1 MGTRERRDRSNQI
14 DKALRVSFLECASKY
29 LSKPELVSL
38 AAVGGYGRGELSPAS
53 DLDLLILHT
62 GSEKPEVISE
72 FVNAF
77 LYPLWDQGRAIDHA
91 VRTRSETRE
100 IANEDIRVALGLL
113 DLRHIAGESELSNQV
128 ASDALEN
135 WRKGREK
142 FLPKLRKSIHERENR
157 AGELAFLLEPD
168 LKEARGG
175 LRDINALRAI
185 EMSGAVSISLARVA
199 ESEALLSNVR
209 DVLHGEN
216 FKSRDLLL
224 LTEQDR
230 VASKMEYA
238 NADALMLDIAKA
250 ARAVDHLMDSTW
262 HRIDSNS
269 GQSWLRR
276 RKNQKID
283 QGLIILNS
291 EVTIEDGYDIANDSA
306 IGLRAAAAAAQ
317 RGLPLSIDACV
328 LLSEKF
334 SALPNPW
341 PKSVLNDLVSLIGA
355 GSSMIRVF
363 EALDQDGLIEKW
375 IPEWSHVRF
384 LPQRNVLHRHTVDR
398 HMLETSV
405 HAAALT
411 RTVTRPDLL
420 LVAALFHDIGKGF
433 PEKDH
438 SDYGEEL
445 IRPLAKR
452 LGFDEKDCDIIAL
465 LVREHLLLSA
475 VATRRDLEDP
485 ATIEFVVEKI
495 KDPESL
501 QLLHAL
507 SISDGEATGK
517 AAWSDWKAGLVS
529 TLVGKCLASMAG
541 IKPVSQPELIP
552 TRSTDDDISI
562 TILNS
567 EDRSD
572 SLDNIAN
579 ALDNLDNIEIEIIA
593 RDQTGLLSAVAGLM
607 TISRF
612 NVRSA
617 KTRTTNEIAVM
628 RWIVELDANA
638 QLPSAE
644 KLTDQL
650 RKALTGEL
658 DLGRKIEERIEN
670 YRKSPGIPTPP
681 PVVFAANDL
690 ATNATIIEVRMHDR
704 PGILFNV
711 TRAISRFGVD
721 IKSAI
726 VSTLGAEAFDT
737 LYVTDLEGQP
747 LTGERAQLLATK
759 VENIL
764 ITHL

>member
-14 DKALRVSFLECASKY
+14 DKALRVSFLTCASQY

-38 AAVGGYGRGELSPAS
+38 TAVGGYGRGELSPAS
-53 DLDLLILHT
+53 DLDLLILHN
-62 GSEKPEVISE
+62 GSEKPQVISD

-77 LYPLWDQGRAIDHA
+77 LYPLWDKGRAIDHA

-100 IANEDIRVALGLL
+100 IANEDVRVALGLL

-135 WRKGREK
+135 WRKSREK
-142 FLPKLRKSIHERENR
+142 YLRALRKSIHERENR
-157 AGELAFLLEPD
+157 SGELAFLLEPD

-185 EMSGAVSISLARVA
+185 EMSGAVPVSLARVA

-209 DVLHGEN
+209 DALHGEN
-216 FKSRDLLL
+216 LKARDQLL

-230 VASKMEYA
+230 VASKMNYS
-238 NADALMLDIAKA
+238 NADALMLDVAKA
-250 ARAVDHLMDSTW
+250 ARAVDYLMDSTW
-262 HRIDSNS
+262 HRIDSND

-283 QGLIILNS
+283 QGLVIQNS
-291 EVTIEDGYDIANDSA
+291 EVTIEDGYDISTDSA

-334 SALPNPW
+334 KSLSNPW
-341 PKSVLNDLVSLIGA
+341 PKPVLNDLISLIGA
-355 GSSMIRVF
+355 GKSMIRVF

-398 HMLETSV
+398 HMLETAV

-433 PEKDH
+433 PNKDH
-438 SDYGEEL
+438 SEYGEEL
-445 IRPLAKR
+445 IKPLAKR
-452 LGFDEKDCDIIAL
+452 LGFDDKDCETIAI

-485 ATIEFVVEKI
+485 ATIGFVIEKI

-517 AAWSDWKAGLVS
+517 SAWSDWKAELVS
-529 TLVGKCLASMAG
+529 TLVAKCLAAMAG
-541 IKPVSQPELIP
+541 IKPVSQPDLIP
-552 TRSTDDDISI
+552 TGEIIDDIAI
-562 TILNS
+562 RFIGNQETT
-567 EDRSD
+567 E
-572 SLDNIAN
+572 
-579 ALDNLDNIEIEIIA
+579 NIEIEIIA
-593 RDQTGLLSAVAGLM
+593 KDQTGLLSAVAGLM

-617 KTRTTNEIAVM
+617 KTRTTNDIAVM

-638 QLPSAE
+638 QLPTAE
-644 KLTDQL
+644 KLTEQL
-650 RKALTGEL
+650 KKALSGEL
-658 DLGRKIEERIEN
+658 DLGRKIEERIAN
-670 YRKSPGIPTPP
+670 YRKYPGIPTPAP
-681 PVVFAANDL
+681 LVFAANDL

>member
-14 DKALRVSFLECASKY
+14 DKALRVSFLECANRY

-77 LYPLWDQGRAIDHA
+77 LYPLWDQGRSIDHA

-157 AGELAFLLEPD
+157 SGELAFLLEPD

-216 FKSRDLLL
+216 LKARDLLL

-250 ARAVDHLMDSTW
+250 ARAVDYLMDSTW

-291 EVTIEDGYDIANDSA
+291 EVAIEDGYDIANDSA

-328 LLSEKF
+328 LLSENF

-398 HMLETSV
+398 HMLETAV

-452 LGFDEKDCDIIAL
+452 LGFDEKDCDTIAL

-485 ATIEFVVEKI
+485 ATIEFVVERI

-517 AAWSDWKAGLVS
+517 SAWSDWKAGLVS
-529 TLVGKCLASMAG
+529 TLVGKCLQSMAG
-541 IKPVSQPELIP
+541 IKPVSQPDLIP
-552 TRSTDDDISI
+552 TKTITEDISI
-562 TILNS
+562 TILSN
-567 EDRSD
+567 ENTAD
-572 SLDNIAN
+572 

-593 RDQTGLLSAVAGLM
+593 KDQTGLLSAVAGLM

-638 QLPSAE
+638 QMPSPE

-650 RKALTGEL
+650 KKALSGEL
-658 DLGRKIEERIEN
+658 DLGKKIEERIEN
-670 YRKSPGIPTPP
+670 YRRYPGIPTPP
-681 PVVFAANDL
+681 PLVFAANDL

>member
-14 DKALRVSFLECASKY
+14 DKALRVSFLTCASQY

-38 AAVGGYGRGELSPAS
+38 TAVGGYGRGELSPAS
-53 DLDLLILHT
+53 DLDLLILHN
-62 GSEKPEVISE
+62 GSEKPQVISD

-100 IANEDIRVALGLL
+100 IANEDVRVALGLL

-135 WRKGREK
+135 WRKSREK
-142 FLPKLRKSIHERENR
+142 YLRALRKSIHERENR
-157 AGELAFLLEPD
+157 SGELAFLLEPD

-185 EMSGAVSISLARVA
+185 EMSGAVPVSLARVA

-209 DVLHGEN
+209 DALHGEN
-216 FKSRDLLL
+216 LKARDQLL

-230 VASKMEYA
+230 VASKMNYS
-238 NADALMLDIAKA
+238 NADALMLDVAKA
-250 ARAVDHLMDSTW
+250 ARAVDYLMDSTW
-262 HRIDSNS
+262 HRIDSND

-283 QGLIILNS
+283 QGLVIQNS
-291 EVTIEDGYDIANDSA
+291 EVTIEDGYDISTDSA

-334 SALPNPW
+334 KSLSNPW
-341 PKSVLNDLVSLIGA
+341 PKPVLNDLISLIGA
-355 GSSMIRVF
+355 GRSMIRVF

-398 HMLETSV
+398 HMLETAV

-420 LVAALFHDIGKGF
+420 LVSALFHDIGKGF
-433 PEKDH
+433 PNKDH
-438 SDYGEEL
+438 SEYGEEL
-445 IRPLAKR
+445 IKPLAKR
-452 LGFDEKDCDIIAL
+452 LGFDDKDCETIAI

-485 ATIEFVVEKI
+485 ATIDFVIEKI

-517 AAWSDWKAGLVS
+517 SAWSDWKAELVS
-529 TLVGKCLASMAG
+529 TLVAKCLAAMAG
-541 IKPVSQPELIP
+541 IKPVSQPDLIP
-552 TRSTDDDISI
+552 TGEIIDDIAI
-562 TILNS
+562 RFIGNQEPT
-567 EDRSD
+567 E
-572 SLDNIAN
+572 
-579 ALDNLDNIEIEIIA
+579 NIEIEIIA
-593 RDQTGLLSAVAGLM
+593 KDQTGLLSAVAGLM

-617 KTRTTNEIAVM
+617 KTRTTNDIAVM

-638 QLPSAE
+638 QLPTAE
-644 KLTDQL
+644 KLTEQL
-650 RKALTGEL
+650 KKALSGEL
-658 DLGRKIEERIEN
+658 DLGRKIEERIAN
-670 YRKSPGIPTPP
+670 YRKYPGIPTPAP
-681 PVVFAANDL
+681 LVFAANDL

>member
-1 MGTRERRDRSNQI
+1 MGTRERRDRSNEI
-14 DKALRVSFLECASKY
+14 DKALRVSFLTCASQY
-29 LSKPELVSL
+29 LSKPETVSL

-53 DLDLLILHT
+53 DLDLLILHN
-62 GSEKPEVISE
+62 GSEKPQVISD

-77 LYPLWDQGRAIDHA
+77 LYPLWDQGRAVDHA
-91 VRTRSETRE
+91 IRTRSETRE
-100 IANEDIRVALGLL
+100 IADEDIRVALGLL
-113 DLRHIAGESELSNQV
+113 DLRHIAGDSELSNQV

-135 WRKGREK
+135 WQKSKEK
-142 FLPKLRKSIHERENR
+142 FLPKLRKSIQDRENR
-157 AGELAFLLEPD
+157 SGELAFLLEPD

-185 EMSGAVSISLARVA
+185 ELSGAVPVSLARVA
-199 ESEALLSNVR
+199 ESEALLANVR

-216 FKSRDLLL
+216 QKARDQLL

-230 VASKMEYA
+230 VALTMGYVD
-238 NADALMLDIAKA
+238 ADALMLEVAKA
-250 ARAVDHLMDSTW
+250 ARAVDYLMDLTW
-262 HRIDSNS
+262 HRIDSNQ
-269 GQSWLRR
+269 GKSWFR
-276 RKNQKID
+276 RKSNQSID

-291 EVTIEDGYDIANDSA
+291 EVTVETGYEISNDSA
-306 IGLRAAAAAAQ
+306 IGLRAASTAAQ

-328 LLSEKF
+328 LISDNF
-334 SALPNPW
+334 AALPNPW
-341 PKSVLNDLVSLIGA
+341 PKPVLNDLVSLIGA
-355 GSSMIRVF
+355 GKSMIRVF
-363 EALDQDGLIEKW
+363 EALDQDGLIERW

-398 HMLETSV
+398 HMLETAV

-433 PEKDH
+433 PNKDH
-438 SDYGEEL
+438 SEYGEEL
-445 IRPLAKR
+445 IKPLAMR
-452 LGFDEKDCDIIAL
+452 LGFEEKDCDTIAL

-485 ATIEFVVEKI
+485 ATIAFVVERI
-495 KDPESL
+495 KDPEAL

-517 AAWSDWKAGLVS
+517 TAWSDWKAGLVAN
-529 TLVGKCLASMAG
+529 LVAKCLAAMAG
-541 IKPVSQPELIP
+541 IKPVSEPDLLPLGEIVE
-552 TRSTDDDISI
+552 DISI
-562 TILNS
+562 RFIGNQEST
-567 EDRSD
+567 E
-572 SLDNIAN
+572 
-579 ALDNLDNIEIEIIA
+579 NIEIEIVA
-593 RDQTGLLSAVAGLM
+593 KDQTGLLSAVAGLM

-617 KTRTTNEIAVM
+617 KTRTTNDIAVM

-638 QLPSAE
+638 QLPTAE
-644 KLTDQL
+644 KLTEQL
-650 RKALTGEL
+650 KKALSGEL
-658 DLGRKIEERIEN
+658 DLGRKIEERIAN
-670 YRKSPGIPTPP
+670 YRKYPGIPTPAP
-681 PVVFAANDL
+681 LVFAANDL

>member
-14 DKALRVSFLECASKY
+14 DKALRVSFLECASKF

-72 FVNAF
+72 FINAF

-135 WRKGREK
+135 WRKGRER

-157 AGELAFLLEPD
+157 SGELAFLLEPD

-175 LRDINALRAI
+175 LRDINALRAV

-216 FKSRDLLL
+216 LKARDLLL

-250 ARAVDHLMDSTW
+250 ARAVDYLMDSTW
-262 HRIDSNS
+262 HRIDSIS

-276 RKNQKID
+276 RKNQKFD

-398 HMLETSV
+398 HMLETAV

-452 LGFDEKDCDIIAL
+452 LGFDEKDCGTIAL

-485 ATIEFVVEKI
+485 ATIEFVVERI

-517 AAWSDWKAGLVS
+517 SAWSDWKAGLVS

-541 IKPVSQPELIP
+541 IKPASQPDLIP
-552 TRSTDDDISI
+552 TKTITEDLSI
-562 TILNS
+562 TILSNENS
-567 EDRSD
+567 AD
-572 SLDNIAN
+572 

-650 RKALTGEL
+650 KKALSGEL

-704 PGILFNV
+704 PGILFSV

>member
-14 DKALRVSFLECASKY
+14 DKALRVSFLESANKY
-29 LSKPELVSL
+29 LAKPELVSL

-53 DLDLLILHT
+53 DLDLLILHS

-113 DLRHIAGESELSNQV
+113 DLRHVAGESELSNQV

-135 WRKGREK
+135 WRKGRDK

-157 AGELAFLLEPD
+157 SGELAFLLEPD

-185 EMSGAVSISLARVA
+185 EMSGAVSVSLARVA

-216 FKSRDLLL
+216 LKSRDLLL

-230 VASKMEYA
+230 VASKMDYV

-250 ARAVDHLMDSTW
+250 ARAVDYLMDSTW
-262 HRIDSNS
+262 HRIDSTQ
-269 GQSWLRR
+269 GQSWFSR
-276 RKNQKID
+276 RKNQNID
-283 QGLIILNS
+283 QGLVILNS
-291 EVTIEDGYDIANDSA
+291 EVAIEDGYDISSDCA

-328 LLSEKF
+328 LLSQKF
-334 SALPNPW
+334 SALPDPW

-375 IPEWSHVRF
+375 IPEWSQVRF

-398 HMLETSV
+398 HMLETAV

-433 PEKDH
+433 PNKDH

-452 LGFDEKDCDIIAL
+452 LGFEEKDCDTIAL
-465 LVREHLLLSA
+465 LVKEHLLLSA

-485 ATIEFVVEKI
+485 ATIEYVVEKI
-495 KDPESL
+495 KEPESL

-517 AAWSDWKAGLVS
+517 SAWSDWKAGLVS
-529 TLVGKCLASMAG
+529 TLVSKCLAAMAG
-541 IKPVSQPELIP
+541 IKPASQPELVP
-552 TRSTDDDISI
+552 TGSLEDDISI
-562 TILNS
+562 TILKN
-567 EDRSD
+567 EDNSD
-572 SLDNIAN
+572 S
-579 ALDNLDNIEIEIIA
+579 LDNIEIEIVA
-593 RDQTGLLSAVAGLM
+593 KDQTGLLSAVAGLM

-638 QLPSAE
+638 ELPSAE
-644 KLTDQL
+644 KLTEQL
-650 RKALTGEL
+650 KKALSGEL
-658 DLGRKIEERIEN
+658 DLGRKIEERIDN
-670 YRKSPGIPTPP
+670 YRKFPGIPTPP

>member
-1 MGTRERRDRSNQI
+1 VGTRERRDRSNEI
-14 DKALRVSFLECASKY
+14 DKALRVSFLDSATKY

-38 AAVGGYGRGELSPAS
+38 TAVGGYGRGELSPAS
-53 DLDLLILHT
+53 DLDLLILHS
-62 GSEKPEVISE
+62 GSEKSDVISE

-113 DLRHIAGESELSNQV
+113 DLRHIAGDSELSNQV

-135 WRKGREK
+135 WRKNKDK
-142 FLPKLRKSIHERENR
+142 FLPKLRKSIHDRESR
-157 AGELAFLLEPD
+157 SGELAFLLEPD

-185 EMSGAVSISLARVA
+185 EMSGTVSVSLARVA

-209 DVLHGEN
+209 DALHGEN
-216 FKSRDLLL
+216 LKARDLLL

-230 VASKMEYA
+230 VASKMNYA
-238 NADALMLDIAKA
+238 NADALMLDVAKA
-250 ARAVDHLMDSTW
+250 ARAVDYLMDSTW
-262 HRIDSNS
+262 HRIDSN
-269 GQSWLRR
+269 GGKSWLRR

-283 QGLIILNS
+283 QGLVILNS
-291 EVTIEDGYDIANDSA
+291 EVTIEDGYEISNDSA

-317 RGLPLSIDACV
+317 LGLPLSIDACV
-328 LLSEKF
+328 LLAEKF

-341 PKSVLNDLVSLIGA
+341 PKPVLNDLVSFIGA

-398 HMLETSV
+398 HMLETAV

-433 PEKDH
+433 PDKDH

-445 IRPLAKR
+445 IRPLASR
-452 LGFDEKDCDIIAL
+452 IGFDEKDCDTIAL

-475 VATRRDLEDP
+475 VATRRDLDDP

-495 KDPESL
+495 KEPEAL

-517 AAWSDWKAGLVS
+517 SAWTEWKAGLVS
-529 TLVGKCLASMAG
+529 TLVGRCLAAMAG
-541 IKPVSQPELIP
+541 VKPVSQPELIP

-562 TILNS
+562 TILSSENS
-567 EDRSD
+567 SD
-572 SLDNIAN
+572 S
-579 ALDNLDNIEIEIIA
+579 LDNIEIEIIA
-593 RDQTGLLSAVAGLM
+593 KDQTGLLSAVAGLM

-638 QLPSAE
+638 QMPSAE

-650 RKALTGEL
+650 KKALSGEL

-670 YRKSPGIPTPP
+670 YRRYPGIPTPP
-681 PVVFAANDL
+681 PLVFAANDL

>member
-14 DKALRVSFLECASKY
+14 DKALRVSFLDCANKY

-142 FLPKLRKSIHERENR
+142 FLPKLRKSIYERENR
-157 AGELAFLLEPD
+157 SGELAFLLEPD

-175 LRDINALRAI
+175 LRDIDALRAI
-185 EMSGAVSISLARVA
+185 QMSGAVSISLARVA
-199 ESEALLSNVR
+199 ESVALLSNVR

-216 FKSRDLLL
+216 LKSRDLLL

-230 VASKMEYA
+230 VASKMEYV

-250 ARAVDHLMDSTW
+250 ARAVDYLMDSTW

-283 QGLIILNS
+283 QGLVILNS

-398 HMLETSV
+398 HMLETAV

-517 AAWSDWKAGLVS
+517 SAWSDWKAGIVS

-567 EDRSD
+567 EDSSD
-572 SLDNIAN
+572 S
-579 ALDNLDNIEIEIIA
+579 LDNIEIEIIA
-593 RDQTGLLSAVAGLM
+593 KDQTGLLSAVAGLM

-638 QLPSAE
+638 QMPSAE

-650 RKALTGEL
+650 KKALSGEL
-658 DLGRKIEERIEN
+658 DLGKKIEERIEN
-670 YRKSPGIPTPP
+670 YRRYPGIPTPP

>member
-1 MGTRERRDRSNQI
+1 MGTRERRDRSNQV
-14 DKALRVSFLECASKY
+14 DKALRVSFLDCASKY
-29 LSKPELVSL
+29 LAKPELVSL

-53 DLDLLILHT
+53 DLDLLILHN
-62 GSEKPEVISE
+62 GSEKPQAISE

-100 IANEDIRVALGLL
+100 VANEDIRVALGLL

-135 WRKGREK
+135 WRKNKDK
-142 FLPKLRKSIHERENR
+142 FLPKLRKSIQERENR
-157 AGELAFLLEPD
+157 SGELAFLLEPD

-185 EMSGAVSISLARVA
+185 EISGAISVSLTRVA
-199 ESEALLSNVR
+199 ESEALLANVR
-209 DVLHGEN
+209 DVLHGDN
-216 FKSRDLLL
+216 LKARDLLL

-230 VASKMEYA
+230 VASIMGYA
-238 NADALMLDIAKA
+238 DADALMLDVAKA
-250 ARAVDHLMDSTW
+250 ARAVDYLMDSTW
-262 HRIDSNS
+262 HRIDSKS

-276 RKNQKID
+276 RKDQKID
-283 QGLIILNS
+283 QGLVILNS
-291 EVTIEDGYDIANDSA
+291 EVTIEDGYDISNDSA

-334 SALPNPW
+334 SALPSPW

-398 HMLETSV
+398 HMLETAV

-433 PEKDH
+433 PDKDH
-438 SDYGEEL
+438 CDYGEEL

-452 LGFDEKDCDIIAL
+452 LGFDEKDCETIAL
-465 LVREHLLLSA
+465 LVKEHLLLSA

-485 ATIEFVVEKI
+485 ATIGFVVEKI
-495 KDPESL
+495 KEPEAL

-517 AAWSDWKAGLVS
+517 SAWSDWKAGLVS
-529 TLVGKCLASMAG
+529 TLVGKCLAAMAG
-541 IKPVSQPELIP
+541 IKPVSQPDLVP
-552 TRSTDDDISI
+552 TKKLVDDISI
-562 TILNS
+562 TILSSENS
-567 EDRSD
+567 AES
-572 SLDNIAN
+572 
-579 ALDNLDNIEIEIIA
+579 LDNIEIEIIA
-593 RDQTGLLSAVAGLM
+593 KDQTGLLSAVAGLM

-650 RKALTGEL
+650 KKALSGEL
-658 DLGRKIEERIEN
+658 DLGRKIEERNEN
-670 YRKSPGIPTPP
+670 YRKHPGIPTPP

>member
-1 MGTRERRDRSNQI
+1 MGTRERRDRSNEI
-14 DKALRVSFLECASKY
+14 DKALRVSFLDCATKY

-53 DLDLLILHT
+53 DLDLLILHS
-62 GSEKPEVISE
+62 GSEKPDVISE

-91 VRTRSETRE
+91 FRTRSETRE

-113 DLRHIAGESELSNQV
+113 DLRHIAGESELSSQV

-135 WRKGREK
+135 WRKNKDK
-142 FLPKLRKSIHERENR
+142 FLPKLRKSIHERETR
-157 AGELAFLLEPD
+157 SGELAFLLEPD

-185 EMSGAVSISLARVA
+185 AMSGAVSVSLARVA

-216 FKSRDLLL
+216 LKARDLLL

-230 VASKMEYA
+230 VASKMNYA
-238 NADALMLDIAKA
+238 NADALMLDVAKA
-250 ARAVDHLMDSTW
+250 ARAVDYLMDSTW
-262 HRIDSNS
+262 HRIDSN
-269 GQSWLRR
+269 GGKSWLRR

-283 QGLIILNS
+283 QGLVILNS
-291 EVTIEDGYDIANDSA
+291 EVTVEDGYEISNDSA

-317 RGLPLSIDACV
+317 LGLPLSIDACV
-328 LLSEKF
+328 LLAEKF

-341 PKSVLNDLVSLIGA
+341 PKPVLNDLVSFIGA

-398 HMLETSV
+398 HMLETAV

-433 PEKDH
+433 PDKDH

-445 IRPLAKR
+445 IRPLASR
-452 LGFDEKDCDIIAL
+452 LGFDQKDCDTIAM

-475 VATRRDLEDP
+475 VATRRDLDDP
-485 ATIEFVVEKI
+485 ATIEYVVEKI
-495 KDPESL
+495 KEPEAL

-517 AAWSDWKAGLVS
+517 SAWTEWKAGLVS
-529 TLVGKCLASMAG
+529 TLVGKCLAAMAG
-541 IKPVSQPELIP
+541 VKPVSQPELIP
-552 TRSTDDDISI
+552 TRSTVEDISI
-562 TILNS
+562 TILSSENS
-567 EDRSD
+567 SD
-572 SLDNIAN
+572 S
-579 ALDNLDNIEIEIIA
+579 LDNIEIEIIA
-593 RDQTGLLSAVAGLM
+593 KDQTGLLSAVAGLM

-638 QLPSAE
+638 LMPSAE

-650 RKALTGEL
+650 KKALSGEL

-670 YRKSPGIPTPP
+670 YRRYPGIPTPP

>member
-1 MGTRERRDRSNQI
+1 VGTRERRDRSNQI
-14 DKALRVSFLECASKY
+14 DKALRVSFLDCASKY
-29 LSKPELVSL
+29 LAKPELVSL

-53 DLDLLILHT
+53 DLDLLILHN
-62 GSEKPEVISE
+62 GSEKPLAISE
-72 FVNAF
+72 FVSAF

-91 VRTRSETRE
+91 VRSRSENRE

-113 DLRHIAGESELSNQV
+113 DLRHIAGEFELSNQV
-128 ASDALEN
+128 SSDALEN
-135 WRKGREK
+135 WRKGRGR
-142 FLPKLRKSIHERENR
+142 FLPKLRKSIQERENR
-157 AGELAFLLEPD
+157 SGELAFLLEPD

-185 EMSGAVSISLARVA
+185 EISGAISVSLTRIA
-199 ESEALLSNVR
+199 ESEALLANVR
-209 DVLHGEN
+209 DVLHGDN
-216 FKSRDLLL
+216 LKARDLLL

-230 VASKMEYA
+230 VASIMGYA
-238 NADALMLDIAKA
+238 DADALMLDVAKA
-250 ARAVDHLMDSTW
+250 ARAVDYLMDSTW
-262 HRIDSNS
+262 HRIDSKS

-276 RKNQKID
+276 RKDQRID
-283 QGLIILNS
+283 QGLVILNS
-291 EVTIEDGYDIANDSA
+291 EVTIEDGYDISSDSA

-334 SALPNPW
+334 SALPDPR

-375 IPEWSHVRF
+375 IPEWAHVRF
-384 LPQRNVLHRHTVDR
+384 LPQRNALHRHTVDR
-398 HMLETSV
+398 HMLETAV

-433 PEKDH
+433 PDKDH
-438 SDYGEEL
+438 CDYGEEL

-452 LGFDEKDCDIIAL
+452 LGFDEKDCETIAL
-465 LVREHLLLSA
+465 LIKEHLLLSA

-485 ATIEFVVEKI
+485 ATIGFVVEKI
-495 KDPESL
+495 KEPEAL

-517 AAWSDWKAGLVS
+517 SAWSDWKAGLVS
-529 TLVGKCLASMAG
+529 TLVGKCLAAMAG
-541 IKPVSQPELIP
+541 IKPASQPDLVP
-552 TRSTDDDISI
+552 TKSLVDDISI
-562 TILNS
+562 TILSNGNS
-567 EDRSD
+567 AES
-572 SLDNIAN
+572 
-579 ALDNLDNIEIEIIA
+579 LDNIEIEIIA

-650 RKALTGEL
+650 KKALSGEL
-658 DLGRKIEERIEN
+658 DLGRKIEERNEN
-670 YRKSPGIPTPP
+670 YRKHPGIPTPP

>member
-14 DKALRVSFLECASKY
+14 DKALRVSFLESANKY
-29 LSKPELVSL
+29 LAKPELVSL

-53 DLDLLILHT
+53 DLDLLILHS

-113 DLRHIAGESELSNQV
+113 DLRHVAGESELSNQV

-135 WRKGREK
+135 WRKGRDK

-157 AGELAFLLEPD
+157 SGELAFLLEPD

-185 EMSGAVSISLARVA
+185 EMSGAVSVSLARVA

-216 FKSRDLLL
+216 LKSRDLLL

-230 VASKMEYA
+230 VASKMDYV

-250 ARAVDHLMDSTW
+250 ARAVDYLMDSTW
-262 HRIDSNS
+262 HRIDSTQ
-269 GQSWLRR
+269 GQSWFSR
-276 RKNQKID
+276 RKNQNID
-283 QGLIILNS
+283 QGLVILNS
-291 EVTIEDGYDIANDSA
+291 EVAIEDGYDISSDCA

-334 SALPNPW
+334 SALPDPW

-375 IPEWSHVRF
+375 IPEWSQVRF

-398 HMLETSV
+398 HMLETAV

-433 PEKDH
+433 PNKDH

-452 LGFDEKDCDIIAL
+452 LGFEEKDCDTIAL
-465 LVREHLLLSA
+465 LVKEHLLLSA

-485 ATIEFVVEKI
+485 ATIEYVVEKI
-495 KDPESL
+495 KEPESL

-517 AAWSDWKAGLVS
+517 SAWSDWKAGLVS
-529 TLVGKCLASMAG
+529 TLVSKCLAAMAG
-541 IKPVSQPELIP
+541 IKPASQPELVP
-552 TRSTDDDISI
+552 TGSLEDDISI
-562 TILNS
+562 TILKN
-567 EDRSD
+567 EDNSD
-572 SLDNIAN
+572 S
-579 ALDNLDNIEIEIIA
+579 LDNIEIEIVA
-593 RDQTGLLSAVAGLM
+593 KDQTGLLSAVAGLM

-617 KTRTTNEIAVM
+617 KTRTINEIAVM

-638 QLPSAE
+638 ELPSAE
-644 KLTDQL
+644 KLTEQL
-650 RKALTGEL
+650 KKALSGEL
-658 DLGRKIEERIEN
+658 DLGRKIEERIDN
-670 YRKSPGIPTPP
+670 YRKFPGIPTPP

>member
-1 MGTRERRDRSNQI
+1 VGTRERRDRSNQI
-14 DKALRVSFLECASKY
+14 DKALRVSFLECASKF

-135 WRKGREK
+135 WRKGRER

-157 AGELAFLLEPD
+157 SGELAFLLEPD

-175 LRDINALRAI
+175 LRDINALRAV

-216 FKSRDLLL
+216 LKARDLLL

-250 ARAVDHLMDSTW
+250 ARAVDYLMDSTW
-262 HRIDSNS
+262 HRIDSIS

-276 RKNQKID
+276 RKNQKFD

-398 HMLETSV
+398 HMLETAV

-452 LGFDEKDCDIIAL
+452 LGFDEKDCGTIAL

-485 ATIEFVVEKI
+485 ATIEFVVERI

-517 AAWSDWKAGLVS
+517 SAWSDWKAGLVS

-541 IKPVSQPELIP
+541 IKPASQPDLIP
-552 TRSTDDDISI
+552 TKTITEDLSI
-562 TILNS
+562 TILSNENS
-567 EDRSD
+567 AD
-572 SLDNIAN
+572 

-650 RKALTGEL
+650 KKALSGEL

-670 YRKSPGIPTPP
+670 YRKFPGIPTPP

-704 PGILFNV
+704 PGILFSV

>member
-14 DKALRVSFLECASKY
+14 DKALRVSFLTCANQY

-38 AAVGGYGRGELSPAS
+38 TAVGGYGRGELSPAS
-53 DLDLLILHT
+53 DLDLLILHN
-62 GSEKPEVISE
+62 GSEKPQVISD

-100 IANEDIRVALGLL
+100 IANEDVRVALGLL

-135 WRKGREK
+135 WRKSREK
-142 FLPKLRKSIHERENR
+142 YLRALRKSIHERENR
-157 AGELAFLLEPD
+157 SGELAFLLEPD

-185 EMSGAVSISLARVA
+185 EMSGAVPVSLARVA

-209 DVLHGEN
+209 DALHGEN
-216 FKSRDLLL
+216 LKARDQLL

-230 VASKMEYA
+230 VASKMNYS
-238 NADALMLDIAKA
+238 NADALMLDVAKA
-250 ARAVDHLMDSTW
+250 ARAVDYLMDSTW
-262 HRIDSNS
+262 HRIDSNN

-283 QGLIILNS
+283 QGLVIQNS
-291 EVTIEDGYDIANDSA
+291 EVTIEDGYDISTDSA

-334 SALPNPW
+334 KSLSNPW
-341 PKSVLNDLVSLIGA
+341 PKPVLNDLISLIGA
-355 GSSMIRVF
+355 GKSMIRVF

-398 HMLETSV
+398 HMLETAV

-433 PEKDH
+433 PNKDH
-438 SDYGEEL
+438 SEYGEEL
-445 IRPLAKR
+445 IKPLAKR
-452 LGFDEKDCDIIAL
+452 LGFDDKDCETIAI

-485 ATIEFVVEKI
+485 ATIGFVIEKI

-517 AAWSDWKAGLVS
+517 SAWSDWKAELVS
-529 TLVGKCLASMAG
+529 TLVAKCLAAMAG
-541 IKPVSQPELIP
+541 IKPVSQPDLIP
-552 TRSTDDDISI
+552 TGEIIDDIAI
-562 TILNS
+562 RFIGNQETT
-567 EDRSD
+567 E
-572 SLDNIAN
+572 
-579 ALDNLDNIEIEIIA
+579 NIEIEIIA
-593 RDQTGLLSAVAGLM
+593 KDQTGLLSAVAGLM

-617 KTRTTNEIAVM
+617 KTRTTNDIAVM

-638 QLPSAE
+638 QLPTAE
-644 KLTDQL
+644 KLTEQL
-650 RKALTGEL
+650 KKALSGEL
-658 DLGRKIEERIEN
+658 DLGRKIEERIAN
-670 YRKSPGIPTPP
+670 YRKYPGIPTPAP
-681 PVVFAANDL
+681 LVFAANDL

>member
-14 DKALRVSFLECASKY
+14 DKALRVSFLTCASQY
-29 LSKPELVSL
+29 LSKPETVSL

-53 DLDLLILHT
+53 DLDLLILHN
-62 GSEKPEVISE
+62 GSEKPQVISD

-100 IANEDIRVALGLL
+100 IANEDVRVALGLL
-113 DLRHIAGESELSNQV
+113 DLRHIAGDSELSNQV

-135 WRKGREK
+135 WRKSREK
-142 FLPKLRKSIHERENR
+142 YLRALRKSIHERENR
-157 AGELAFLLEPD
+157 SGELAFLLEPD

-185 EMSGAVSISLARVA
+185 EMSGAVPVSLARVA

-209 DVLHGEN
+209 DALHGEN
-216 FKSRDLLL
+216 LKARDQLL

-230 VASKMEYA
+230 VASKMNYS
-238 NADALMLDIAKA
+238 NADALMLDVAKA
-250 ARAVDHLMDSTW
+250 ARAVDYLMDSTW
-262 HRIDSNS
+262 HRIDSND

-283 QGLIILNS
+283 QGLVIQNS
-291 EVTIEDGYDIANDSA
+291 EVTIEDGYDISTDSA

-334 SALPNPW
+334 TSLSNPW
-341 PKSVLNDLVSLIGA
+341 PKPVLNDLISLIGA
-355 GSSMIRVF
+355 GKSMIRVF

-398 HMLETSV
+398 HMLETAV

-420 LVAALFHDIGKGF
+420 LVSALFHDIGKGF
-433 PEKDH
+433 PDKDH
-438 SDYGEEL
+438 SEYGEEL
-445 IRPLAKR
+445 IKPLAKR
-452 LGFDEKDCDIIAL
+452 LGFDDKDCETIAI

-485 ATIEFVVEKI
+485 ATIGFVIEKI

-517 AAWSDWKAGLVS
+517 SAWSDWKAELVS
-529 TLVGKCLASMAG
+529 TLVAKCLAAMAG
-541 IKPVSQPELIP
+541 IKPVSQPDLIP
-552 TRSTDDDISI
+552 TGEIIDDIAI
-562 TILNS
+562 RFIGNQETT
-567 EDRSD
+567 E
-572 SLDNIAN
+572 
-579 ALDNLDNIEIEIIA
+579 NIEIEIIA
-593 RDQTGLLSAVAGLM
+593 KDQTGLLSAVAGLM

-617 KTRTTNEIAVM
+617 KTRTTNDIAVM

-638 QLPSAE
+638 QLPTAE
-644 KLTDQL
+644 KLTEQL
-650 RKALTGEL
+650 KKALSGEL
-658 DLGRKIEERIEN
+658 DLGRKIEERIAN
-670 YRKSPGIPTPP
+670 YRKYPGIPTPAP
-681 PVVFAANDL
+681 LVFAANDL